1 MTQENPSSESEAVRS
16 AIQSQHPGIAD
27 EIEGAIRT
35 LRKLKL
41 IAGPGTSAAFALP
54 ADNGVPD
61 GATIE
66 LTSARAGL
74 SSAAPGAGGA
84 TIAATQAGPEFGR
97 GVPIFNAGT
106 SFGRY
111 QIVKPLGRGA
121 MGAVYLAYDSQLQRH
136 VALKTPSLGESSQV
150 IERFHREARAAARLR
165 SPYLCPIYD
174 VGQIAGVYYLSMAFL
189 DGQPLSRAMA
199 DGVFKTTAEITGIIK
214 KIARGL
220 QKAHEAGIIHRDLKP
235 DNIMIDNDR
244 EPIVMDFGLAKRF
257 NEDVQ
262 VTMSGV
268 IIGTPAY
275 MSPEQVEGD
284 SSLLGPATDIYS
296 LGVIFYQML
305 TGRLPFQGSLT
316 SILRQIGSDR
326 PPRPSALNPRI
337 AENSAVEAICL
348 NMMAKSLDDRYQTMA
363 QVVTAIEEL
372 APRAEDASAKPPAVA
387 RSKSWPTGIFSS
399 LVRPAS
405 SSKTPSGSP
414 PMKPAIDPTQQTIAD
429 QEK

>member
-136 VALKTPSLGESSQV
+136 FRDAHTATAHFQV
-150 IERFHREARAAARLR
+150 NEASRELPGRIL
-165 SPYLCPIYD
+165 L
-174 VGQIAGVYYLSMAFL
+174 
-189 DGQPLSRAMA
+189 GQPA
-199 DGVFKTTAEITGIIK
+199 DVST
-214 KIARGL
+214 L
-220 QKAHEAGIIHRDLKP
+220 
-235 DNIMIDNDR
+235 
-244 EPIVMDFGLAKRF
+244 
-257 NEDVQ
+257 
-262 VTMSGV
+262 
-268 IIGTPAY
+268 
-275 MSPEQVEGD
+275 
-284 SSLLGPATDIYS
+284 
-296 LGVIFYQML
+296 
-305 TGRLPFQGSLT
+305 
-316 SILRQIGSDR
+316 
-326 PPRPSALNPRI
+326 
-337 AENSAVEAICL
+337 
-348 NMMAKSLDDRYQTMA
+348 
-363 QVVTAIEEL
+363 
-372 APRAEDASAKPPAVA
+372 
-387 RSKSWPTGIFSS
+387 
-399 LVRPAS
+399 
-405 SSKTPSGSP
+405 
-414 PMKPAIDPTQQTIAD
+414 
-429 QEK
+429 